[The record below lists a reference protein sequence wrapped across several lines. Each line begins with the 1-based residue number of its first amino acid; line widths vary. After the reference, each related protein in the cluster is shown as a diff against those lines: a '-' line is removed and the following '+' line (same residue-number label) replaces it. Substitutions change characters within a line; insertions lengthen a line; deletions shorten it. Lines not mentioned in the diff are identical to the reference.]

1 MNKKIKITIGRHS
14 FRVRVLDPKYKS
26 TIDKFNNTFKT
37 FKSVCKKLRGR
48 YVFRRELDREYVVKN
63 DILREYFYT
72 ITSLEGFAQFLK
84 NNRVPIED
92 LDIKYKTKPHRF
104 KVDIPTSSKFILRD
118 YQIKYINTMSKNIK
132 KNPTFLVDL
141 QTGKGKT
148 LIACHTISKI
158 GYRTVVLV
166 KGQFVDKWKN
176 DLKGYFDITDND
188 IFIVRGG
195 DSLKE
200 LMEMDIDDIPKFV
213 IFSTRTIQLYIEA
226 FETLQVQ
233 SHFTYKY
240 FPNELL
246 EKLNI
251 SIMLIDET
259 HKEFHLLY
267 KSVLALDPT
276 LLIGLSAT
284 LIHKDKKMNMLYE
297 LLYPEEC
304 RLSYLELDKYAYVT
318 AIAYRMNIHKKFRYM
333 LPSHG
338 YSQTEFELSIIR
350 NFEMLRYFVNMF
362 IEGYKQYYLP
372 KDKEGKKC
380 MIFLGSIQ
388 MCTIFTEVFKQ
399 VFPDKVVKRYV
410 GEDDYD
416 EMLTGDIIITTPGSS
431 GEAIDIP
438 GLLTVL
444 SAVATDSVQKNIQML
459 GRLRKDK
466 DGDRVDFVYYFD
478 VEIPQHKKYHE
489 NRKQLFEKRVIKQT
503 FSLYQFYYTKL
514 NKFKIKPELLRIK
527 KKK

>member
-1 MNKKIKITIGRHS
+1 MKKIKITIGRHS
-14 FRVRVLDPKYKS
+14 FRVRVIDGKYKN
-26 TIDKFNNTFKT
+26 IVDKFNLTFRTYK
-37 FKSVCKKLRGR
+37 KVCKKIRGR
-48 YVFRRELDREYVVKN
+48 FIFKKEIDRDYVVKN

-72 ITSLEGFAQFLK
+72 ITSLQAFVQHLRH
-84 NNRVPIED
+84 NNVVLSD

-104 KVDIPTSSKFILRD
+104 KVDIPTSNNFILRD
-118 YQIKYINTMSKNIK
+118 YQVKYINTMSKNIK

-166 KGQFVDKWKN
+166 KGQFVDKWRK
-176 DLKGYFDITDND
+176 DLKNYFDITDDD
-188 IFIVRGG
+188 IFVVRGR

-200 LMEMDIDDIPKFV
+200 LMEMDVDDIPKFV
-213 IFSTRTIQLYIEA
+213 IFSSRTIQLYIES
-226 FETLQVQ
+226 FETLQIQ
-233 SHFTYKY
+233 NHFSYKF

-284 LIHKDKKMNMLYE
+284 LLHKDKKMNMLYE
-297 LLYPEEC
+297 LLYPENC
-304 RLSYLELDKYAYVT
+304 RLSYLELDKYAYVK
-318 AIAYRMNIHKKFRYM
+318 ALAYRMNINKNFKYM

-350 NFEMLRYFVNMF
+350 NFEMLRFFINMF
-362 IEGYKQYYLP
+362 IEGYKEYYLP

-388 MCTIFTEVFKQ
+388 MCTIFSEVFKQ
-399 VFPDKVVKRYV
+399 VFPDKIVKRYV

-416 EMLTGDIIITTPGSS
+416 DMLNGDIIITTPGSS

-459 GRLRKDK
+459 GRLREDK
-466 DGDRVDFVYYFD
+466 DGDRVDFIYYYD
-478 VEIPQHKKYHE
+478 TEIPQHKKYHE
-489 NRKQLFEKRVIKQT
+489 NRRSLFEKRVVKQE
-503 FSLYQFYYTKL
+503 FGLYQFYYTKL